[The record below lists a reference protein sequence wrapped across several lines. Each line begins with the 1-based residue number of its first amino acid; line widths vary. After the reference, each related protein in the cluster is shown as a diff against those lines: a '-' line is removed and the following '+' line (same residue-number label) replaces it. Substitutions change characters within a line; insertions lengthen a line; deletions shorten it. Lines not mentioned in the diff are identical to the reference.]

1 MSESGEHKGV
11 RIVNCVR
18 AGGGLLNILFVQALE
33 TSS

>member
-1 MSESGEHKGV
+1 MSESGEHSDV

-18 AGGGLLNILFVQALE
+18 AGGDLNILFVQALE